1 MSAMF
6 RSIKEVP
13 RDELLA
19 PGHRLCA
26 GCTAATAIR
35 QVLKAAGR
43 NIIVTTA
50 TGCLEVATS
59 YFPQTAWRVPWV
71 HLGFENT
78 AALASGIE
86 SAMKALRRKKKSDEN
101 PHVIAIGGD
110 GGTFDI
116 GIQALSGAMERGHD
130 FLYICYDNEA
140 YMNTGIQR
148 SSATPYCAA
157 TTTSP
162 PGKRSIGQRTQKK
175 DLVGIAVA
183 HDIPYAA
190 TACPSYPIDLMNK
203 VKKGLEV
210 EGPALLHILTPCPTG
225 WRFDISMGIELGKMA
240 VLTGLWPLYEVENG
254 VTRLTVQV
262 PKREPVKK
270 YLEMQG
276 RFKHITEEEVRRIQ
290 ERADKLAIKFGM
302 GPVRQ

>member
-1 MSAMF
+1 MSAAF
-6 RSIKEVP
+6 RTIKEVP
-13 RDELLA
+13 KDELLA

-43 NIIVTTA
+43 NVIVTTA
-50 TGCLEVATS
+50 TSCLEVATS

-86 SAMKALRRKKKSDEN
+86 SAMKALRRKKKTDEN

-225 WRFDISMGIELGKMA
+225 WRFDISIGIELGKMA

-254 VTRLTVQV
+254 VTRLTVPV

-270 YLEMQG
+270 YLELQG

>member
-1 MSAMF
+1 
-6 RSIKEVP
+6 
-13 RDELLA
+13 
-19 PGHRLCA
+19 
-26 GCTAATAIR
+26 
-35 QVLKAAGR
+35 
-43 NIIVTTA
+43 
-50 TGCLEVATS
+50 
-59 YFPQTAWRVPWV
+59 WV

-86 SAMKALRRKKKSDEN
+86 SAMKALRRKKKTDEN